1 MQEATVTNWYS
12 MLLVH
17 VTNAVLFAASTLR
30 ARPMRYANPSLPSPP
45 LAREARLGRGR
56 HEEVDERV
64 LVELEHLHSNL
75 KRELGRITIDDAEEL
90 GDAAG
95 TQAGV
100 GGAAVDGVGLAG
112 ASLAAER
119 GGWQWGC

>member
-1 MQEATVTNWYS
+1 
-12 MLLVH
+12 
-17 VTNAVLFAASTLR
+17 
-30 ARPMRYANPSLPSPP
+30 MRYANPSLPSPP